1 MSTPLAAYE
10 QNTGSRQLKVDA
22 PITADMHKIPEQAR
36 RIEALGYSGIKLPEL
51 NQDPFMPLAI
61 AAEHTNRAELVTSVA
76 VAFSRNPM
84 TMAQQAHDL
93 NAFSDGRFVLGLGSQ
108 VKAHITR
115 RFSMPWH
122 KAAAQ
127 MRDFIGAMNAIY
139 DCWYEGAHLNYEG
152 EYYQH
157 TLMPQTFTPK
167 NLSAG
172 RPKIVLSAT
181 GPLMT
186 KVAAEVADG
195 MMMHPFSS
203 EAYMQEVTLPA
214 ITSGLARSNRTF
226 AQFELDYAPIIATG
240 IDAQSLAESTQ
251 SARER
256 IAFYGS
262 TEAYKPVLDQHGWGD
277 LQGELHRLNKL
288 RQTAN
293 AAALIDDEILNTI
306 AIVGEPSEVVSKL
319 RNRLGGIVSRT
330 GFAVNG
336 MNDDDLAEHLAALT
350 H

>member
-1 MSTPLAAYE
+1 MRT
-10 QNTGSRQLKVDA
+10 
-22 PITADMHKIPEQAR
+22 IPTRAR
-36 RIEALGYSGIKLPEL
+36 ELEALGYSGLKLPEL
-51 NQDPFMPLAI
+51 NHDPFMPLAI
-61 AAEHTNRAELVTSVA
+61 AAEHTNRVELVTSVA

-93 NAFSDGRFVLGLGSQ
+93 NAFSGGRFVLGLGSQ
-108 VKAHITR
+108 VKPHIVR

-139 DCWYEGAHLNYEG
+139 DCWYNGERLDYQG

-167 NLSAG
+167 NTESS
-172 RPKIVLSAT
+172 RPRIVLSAT

-203 EAYMQEVTLPA
+203 ERYMQEVTLPA
-214 ITSGLARSNRTF
+214 IETGLKISGRTLS
-226 AQFELDYAPIIATG
+226 AFELDYAPILATG
-240 IDAQSLAESTQ
+240 VDEESLQRAIEA
-251 SARER
+251 ARER

-262 TEAYKPVLDQHGWGD
+262 TEAYRPVLDLHGWGELQPELNNLNRQKRTKEAAD
-277 LQGELHRLNKL
+277 LIN
-288 RQTAN
+288 
-293 AAALIDDEILNTI
+293 DEILHTI
-306 AIVGEPSEVVSKL
+306 AIVGEPQDAVEKL
-319 RNRLGGIVSRT
+319 RTRLAGCVSRT
-330 GFAVNG
+330 GFSVTG
-336 MNDDDLAEHLAALT
+336 MADDELAKHLAALT
-350 H
+350 GRT